1 MRLVFAIFGI
11 ALMLG
16 SPFTFSQAQDIRFFR
31 IGTGGIAGTYY
42 PIGGMISNAISN
54 PPGSLPCDEGGSC
67 GPPGLV
73 VIAQSANGS
82 VANVAGI
89 EKGVLES
96 GFVQSDI
103 AHWAYT
109 GTGTFA
115 GQSPSANLR
124 AIANLYSESVHI
136 VARKDSGI
144 IRVQDLVGKRVSIDE
159 PGSGTLIDAKLV
171 LEEYGISKGDIEV
184 EYLKPAVAMERIRQ
198 RRLDAFFVVAGYP
211 ARSISELAGDT
222 AIRLVPIDGAEAE
235 RLVSRNQFFSL
246 DEIPGE
252 TYPGVDRVNT
262 ISVGAQWLVGS
273 SVDTETVYG
282 ITRTLW
288 NRNSRKL
295 LDSGHAKGQHIRLET
310 ALDGV
315 TVPLHPGAKRY
326 YREVGMVD
334 E

>member
-1 MRLVFAIFGI
+1 MGH
-11 ALMLG
+11 
-16 SPFTFSQAQDIRFFR
+16 
-31 IGTGGIAGTYY
+31 
-42 PIGGMISNAISN
+42 
-54 PPGSLPCDEGGSC
+54 PPGEIPWSAC

-89 EKGVLES
+89 EKGMLES

-109 GTGTFA
+109 GSGTFD
-115 GQSPSANLR
+115 GQAPSAKLR
-124 AIANLYSESVHI
+124 VIANLYSESVHI
-136 VARKDSGI
+136 VAHKQSGI
-144 IRVQDLVGKRVSIDE
+144 VRVRDLVGKRVSIDE

-171 LEEYGISKGDIEV
+171 LQAYGLSEDDLEV
-184 EYLKPAVAMERIRQ
+184 EYMKPAVAMERVRQ

-211 ARSISELAGDT
+211 ARSISELARDT
-222 AIRLVPIDGAEAE
+222 DIRLVPIDGAEADSLLSQY
-235 RLVSRNQFFSL
+235 RFFSR

-252 TYPGVDRVNT
+252 TYPGVDRVRT
-262 ISVGAQWLVGS
+262 VSVGAQWLVS
-273 SVDTETVYG
+273 SAVDAETVYA

-295 LDSGHAKGQHIRLET
+295 LDSGHAKGKHIRLET
-310 ALDGV
+310 ALDGIS
-315 TVPLHPGAKRY
+315 VPLHPGARRF
-326 YREVGMVD
+326 YREAGKLD